1 MFRYIPYLPALLM
14 DFCLGALVTNTSFF
28 SSYLNLSS
36 TFTGF
41 LMATSTAFFVG
52 FAIPFGRLSDRI
64 GRARILLFAC
74 LLVSGISFA
83 LSFCRTGFQLI
94 LIYPCVGLS
103 QALFW
108 PTYEAWLTE
117 REGGGSLIRR
127 LMAFNLFW
135 CVGMTTGPVL
145 SSYLQGQS
153 SSVLPFYCAGIGGL
167 TNWGVIWFCACIK
180 PGNTSIND
188 NVPYAIPAKSQYVFL
203 NIARISNFAS
213 YFSLGVL
220 RNLGPKLTREMGILP
235 RLFGNL
241 MLLMGLVQ
249 MATFSWLGSAR
260 STQFHY
266 RISPLIVV
274 QLFAITGFL
283 GMWMFQNA
291 SFWIPSFC
299 AVGLCAAITYFS
311 SLYYSLHNQQERG
324 DKSGWHE
331 AILGVGVLLG
341 PFIGGGLDDLG
352 KNHQNPYLL
361 CAVVIG
367 LCVFAEIIIWGRSRK
382 INDER

>member
-1 MFRYIPYLPALLM
+1 MKNNSQVSVVGSIAY
-14 DFCLGALVTNTSFF
+14 DDLVTSEGSKN
-28 SSYLNLSS
+28 
-36 TFTGF
+36 
-41 LMATSTAFFVG
+41 
-52 FAIPFGRLSDRI
+52 D
-64 GRARILLFAC
+64 LL
-74 LLVSGISFA
+74 
-83 LSFCRTGFQLI
+83 
-94 LIYPCVGLS
+94 
-103 QALFW
+103 
-108 PTYEAWLTE
+108 
-117 REGGGSLIRR
+117 GGSAIYFSIAACNMSKVSIIGSVGEDFKKKDLELLESKQINIKHINHSKGTTFRWKGSYVNNSEEPETLITS
-127 LMAFNLFW
+127 L
-135 CVGMTTGPVL
+135 
-145 SSYLQGQS
+145 
-153 SSVLPFYCAGIGGL
+153 
-167 TNWGVIWFCACIK
+167 GVFKDFSPCLNEDIK
-180 PGNTSIND
+180 
-188 NVPYAIPAKSQYVFL
+188 KSQYVFL

-235 RLFGNL
+235 RSFGNL
-241 MLLMGLVQ
+241 ILLMGLVQ

-367 LCVFAEIIIWGRSRK
+367 LCVFAEIIIWGRSRR

>member
-1 MFRYIPYLPALLM
+1 MFQYIPYLPALLM
-14 DFCLGALVTNTSFF
+14 DFCLGALVTNTSFL

-36 TFTGF
+36 TFAGF

-74 LLVSGISFA
+74 LLVSGVSFA

-117 REGGGSLIRR
+117 REGGGRLIKR

-135 CVGMTTGPVL
+135 CVGMTIGPVI
-145 SSYLQGQS
+145 SSYLQGKS
-153 SSVLPFYCAGIGGL
+153 SSVLPFYCAATGGMVNLGI
-167 TNWGVIWFCACIK
+167 IWFCSQTK
-180 PGNTSIND
+180 TRDTLTDD
-188 NVPYAIPAKSQYVFL
+188 NVSCSIPPESQHVFL

-235 RLFGNL
+235 RSFGNL
-241 MLLMGLVQ
+241 ILLMGLVQ

-283 GMWMFQNA
+283 GMWMFQKA
-291 SFWIPSFC
+291 SFWVPSFC
-299 AVGLCAAITYFS
+299 AIGLCAATTYFS
-311 SLYYSLHNQQERG
+311 SLYYSLHNQQNKG

-331 AILGVGVLLG
+331 TVLGVGVLLG
-341 PFIGGGLDDLG
+341 PFVGGRLDDLAE
-352 KNHQNPYLL
+352 NHQTPYLL
-361 CAVVIG
+361 CAVVIAI
-367 LCVFAEIIIWGRSRK
+367 CVLAETIIWVRSRK
-382 INDER
+382 ISGER